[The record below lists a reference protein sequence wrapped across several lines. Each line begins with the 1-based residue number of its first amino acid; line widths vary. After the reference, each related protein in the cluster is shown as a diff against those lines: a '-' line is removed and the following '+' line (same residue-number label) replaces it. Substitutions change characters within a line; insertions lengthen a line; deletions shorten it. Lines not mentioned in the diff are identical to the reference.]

1 MPLTRFES
9 EVKTKVTQ
17 RLKGNAKEDVI
28 LKSSFKFFDPL
39 NSGCVDKPNF
49 CKALEKLG
57 IFIEIKVRYSLGSG
71 KHI

>member
-39 NSGCVDKPNF
+39 NSGCVDKSNF

-57 IFIEIKVRYSLGSG
+57 IFIEVKVHSQKGPRKY
-71 KHI
+71 I

>member
-39 NSGCVDKPNF
+39 NSGSVDKPNF

-57 IFIEIKVRYSLGSG
+57 VFIEVKVKESQGSG
-71 KHI
+71 KYL